1 MRRDFPVVRL
11 YGFLR
16 VGFLASTIR
25 TGGWLPSLRAFVP
38 PVGGDSRAVSSS
50 APPPTKASTGCL
62 DDRAAPMEVRPTHSG
77 THSGRTR

>member
-25 TGGWLPSLRAFVP
+25 TGGWLPSLRAFVAP
-38 PVGGDSRAVSSS
+38 RGGDSRAMTSS
-50 APPPTKASTGCL
+50 APLPTKASPAAWQQTV
-62 DDRAAPMEVRPTHSG
+62 RALRW
-77 THSGRTR
+77 R